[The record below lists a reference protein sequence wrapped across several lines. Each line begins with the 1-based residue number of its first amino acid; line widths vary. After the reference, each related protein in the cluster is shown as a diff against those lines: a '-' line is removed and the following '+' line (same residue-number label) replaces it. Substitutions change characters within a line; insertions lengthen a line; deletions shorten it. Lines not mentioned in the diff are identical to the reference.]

1 MKLKSSATS
10 KGAKKQSGFPA
21 NDGNAMV
28 VTLLITLALSG
39 LVLGALLSSQTES
52 RLSSNTNT
60 SQQAFYLAERGME
73 ESIAFLAQMG
83 QPLVG
88 SGVNGAGPVQL
99 FNDKDVGTGTFSAW
113 ADPMDSNSGQS
124 TRFMAVTVRG
134 TMAGT
139 GVSRSMQIRLGQ
151 QNFSRYSYF
160 TDLESS
166 AGGGTIW
173 FAGSDEFFGPVHTND
188 QMHISGDPIFH
199 DEVSTGASDIAY
211 YHGGPP
217 QDNPTFD
224 MGVQFNKPTISLPL
238 NTSMI
243 EAKGNEADGL
253 HFTGNPVD
261 IEMFVDGG
269 TGDGMLR
276 VSINGGGPTDYPV
289 PVNGVCFVDGK
300 ARVEGVLKGQ
310 LTIGVDGDIEI
321 MDNCIYDTDPRV
333 DPTSTDLLGLVAD
346 GDIYMD
352 GDPYG
357 ANTDTADETVMAAIM
372 ALDESFTV
380 ENYSS
385 GSPRGNM
392 VIYGGLIQKRRGPVG
407 TFNPSTQ
414 QTVTGYSKDYSYDPR
429 LMDNPPPAFP
439 TTGEIDKI
447 SWAEIDPSQDIAA
460 NSW

>member
-1 MKLKSSATS
+1 MNCTSSATS
-10 KGAKKQSGFPA
+10 KAVNKRSEFLA

-28 VTLLITLALSG
+28 ITLLITLALSG
-39 LVLGALLSSQTES
+39 LVLGALMSSQTES

-60 SQQAFYLAERGME
+60 TQQAFYLAERGME
-73 ESIAFLAQMG
+73 ESIAFIAQLG

-88 SGVNGAGPVQL
+88 SGVDGNGPVQI
-99 FNDKDVGTGTFSAW
+99 FNDKDVGTGTYSAW
-113 ADPMDSNSGQS
+113 ADPMDGNGGQS
-124 TRFMAVTVRG
+124 TRFVAVTVRG
-134 TMAGT
+134 TMDGT

-166 AGGGTIW
+166 SGGGTIW

-188 QMHISGDPIFH
+188 QLHISNSPIFH
-199 DEVSTGASDIAY
+199 DEVSSGAGDIDY

-217 QDNPTFD
+217 QDNPVFD
-224 MGVQFNKPTISLPL
+224 MGVLLNQPTISLPMDTNML
-238 NTSMI
+238 Q
-243 EAKGNEADGL
+243 AKGAAASGL
-253 HFTGNPVD
+253 SFTGNPVA
-261 IEMFVDGG
+261 IEMFVDAG

-276 VSINGGGPTDYPV
+276 VRIGGGSTDYPV
-289 PVNGVCFVDGK
+289 PSNGVCFVNGK
-300 ARVEGVLKGQ
+300 AEVKGVLKGQ
-310 LTIGVDGDIEI
+310 LTIGSSGDIEI
-321 MDNCIYDTDPRV
+321 MDNCLYDTDPRA
-333 DPTSTDLLGLVAD
+333 DPSSTDLLGLVSD
-346 GDIYMD
+346 GDVYMD

-385 GSPRGNM
+385 GSPRGNL

-407 TFNPSTQ
+407 TFNPSSGN
-414 QTVTGYSKDYSYDPR
+414 TVSGYSKDYSYDPR

-447 SWAEIDPSQDIAA
+447 SWAEIDPSTDITA
-460 NSW
+460 NHW